1 MSSEIRTTPSLP
13 RSPTPPEIGR
23 SAARYLFAVS
33 KLSESEDG
41 RIATGELKEYLEVA
55 PASVTEMVSKL
66 DDRGLADY
74 EKYHGVTLTRQ
85 GEAFATRIAWR
96 FCVVSTFFDSV
107 VDANLDERTA
117 FDIAFT
123 LPEEGVF
130 NLRDLVNSPCIGLCP
145 ESGGELDT
153 CAG

>member
-1 MSSEIRTTPSLP
+1 MSSETRTIPSLP
-13 RSPTPPEIGR
+13 RSPTPSEIGR

-41 RIATGELKEYLEVA
+41 RIATGELREYLDVT
-55 PASVTEMVSKL
+55 PASVTEMMSKL

-74 EKYHGVTLTRQ
+74 EKYQGVTLTQQ

-107 VDANLDERTA
+107 LDANLDERAA
-117 FDIAFT
+117 FDIAVT

-130 NLRDLVNSPCIGLCP
+130 NLRNRVNSPCIGLCP

-153 CAG
+153 CVG